1 MFIKTSLK
9 SLITHTSWI
18 GILYVWHCHDNQYN
32 IIRNDI
38 LQEVRCWS
46 GQFVFI
52 FPSQKSPNLNCG
64 RSILFPWPRPT
75 VRQLVEPGDWWEPSR
90 DTADTGDQTR
100 PGQTT
105 EHSTELRPPGLSG
118 WSDRGS
124 SQFSSSPVWLS
135 PHWRT
140 LWRWDLSQ
148 NNQYH

>member
-1 MFIKTSLK
+1 MIMSL
-9 SLITHTSWI
+9 SLSLTSWNGVFVCVTLSWQPI
-18 GILYVWHCHDNQYN
+18 SYI
-32 IIRNDI
+32 IRIRNDI

-75 VRQLVEPGDWWEPSR
+75 LRQLVEPGDWWEPSR

-105 EHSTELRPPGLSG
+105 DHNTELRPPGLSG

-148 NNQYH
+148 NHQYH